1 MSEEKNI
8 TSEEEDKG
16 KESNNLDQDDISKL
30 IDEMQSEE
38 ISSATDNQVEKTT
51 DEGKK
56 GESDEIKDDQREEST
71 TLNQDDI
78 SRLEVQN
85 EDKSS
90 ESEKREEQTENNV
103 KDNEDKKNDE
113 NEMMKDEKTETAK
126 SNDKVEEKAT
136 VNKED
141 GREKDETPE
150 KKIDEE
156 DNNGFKSLDSEDE
169 VEIDGDLDSEANPET
184 DPEFNTEPGTEKD
197 KNENEDNGEISKKE
211 NDDKNKETEKGS
223 NSSPA
228 VKTKM
233 VKKKTKGKNFTMLIS
248 CISIIA
254 CIAVLLGLYAFFKK
268 TGDNNKKSEESFE
281 SEQIRK
287 LENKNSEGET
297 TDQIKYYENKNIIL
311 NNSIFAKLDEIADL
325 RDELLIKEK
334 EIAELV
340 QNYKSSISEMEDEIL
355 RVKQNFQISS
365 FGDAI
370 KNKKIEFSMM
380 TIQRCLAYIEKIEQP
395 YRWLNQGSEELL
407 YLKRKIEIDSRISRV
422 INGIDM
428 DKIIKEADIVIQS
441 YRNGIEKL
449 EIEMKNVNL
458 MPLETIWERLI
469 SKKKFAVK
477 NNKKNDD
484 KFEKKKTA
492 LRNEEINN
500 RVIWEEICSGN
511 YKRKN
516 EMTNLSIE
524 AAKCLSRWKHVDLF
538 LNELLEL
545 SPDVAKHLLKW
556 EGNWICLN
564 GVKKLSS
571 EAAKYLFQWQGNWI
585 SLNGISEISS
595 GLLMYLPQWKGKQLE
610 LMGLKYKKTRSEI
623 AGLEALAKWK
633 KAGGKLYVP
642 AQIRKVIEKL

>member
-355 RVKQNFQISS
+355 RVKQNYQISS